1 MGSARI
7 LAVDDER
14 DTCEALK
21 EMLTA
26 WGHKVETAYDGHDAL
41 RKAAEFRPDVVLSD
55 LAMPETDGRW
65 LLRALKDDLPDVP
78 VVFLTGQGTVK
89 DAVESIR
96 DGAYDFIVKPI
107 DTAHLKVCIDRALEK
122 KETMR
127 EVQGLKRRLKQL
139 GSTEFIGQ
147 SGAMRRVFELIE
159 RVAPSKASVAISGES
174 GTGKEMVAR
183 AIHNLS
189 TRREKPFIAINCA
202 SIPATLIE
210 SEIFGHERGAFTG
223 ADQRRPGV
231 FELAHGG
238 TLFLDEL
245 GEIPIELQAKLL
257 RVLEEGR
264 LRRLGGK
271 VELEVDVRVLC
282 ATNRDLKQ
290 EIKAQRFREDLYFR
304 LNVFQIQLPPL
315 RDRRDDIPLLVQ
327 YFVEKYR
334 ADGAKRVTGVHPE
347 AMESLKAHEWPGN
360 IRELRNAVE
369 RAVILC
375 DGDLIL
381 REHLP
386 PDLSG
391 KSPERHTFRLPYG
404 LTLDAVEREYILGS
418 LQRNGNNKA
427 RTAEILGVSEK
438 TLYNKLNRY
447 AAEARSQTQGG
458 PNTLMGGGGGGGGSQ
473 GGPGGGDEG
482 GFGRGGSGGGGNL
495 LGAAPGSA
503 FAIR

>member
-1 MGSARI
+1 VGSARI

-14 DTCEALK
+14 DTCEALA

-26 WGHKVETAYDGHDAL
+26 WGHKVETAFDAHDAL
-41 RKAAEFRPDVVLSD
+41 RKAGEFRPDVVLSD
-55 LAMPETDGRW
+55 LAMPETDGLG
-65 LLRALKDDLPDVP
+65 LLRTLRDELPDCP
-78 VVFLTGQGTVK
+78 VVLLTGHGTI
-89 DAVESIR
+89 DTAVAAIR
-96 DGAYDFIVKPI
+96 EGAYDFIVKPL
-107 DTAHLKVCIDRALEK
+107 DTARLKVCIDRALEK

-127 EVQGLKRRLKQL
+127 EVQGLRRRLKQL
-139 GSTEFIGQ
+139 GSSDFIGQ
-147 SGAMRRVFELIE
+147 SSGMRKVFELIE
-159 RVAPSKASVAISGES
+159 KVAPSKASVAISGES
-174 GTGKEMVAR
+174 GTGKEVVAR
-183 AIHNLS
+183 SIHNLS
-189 TRREKPFIAINCA
+189 QRRDKPFVAINCA

-210 SEIFGHERGAFTG
+210 SEIFGHEKGAFTG

-271 VELEVDVRVLC
+271 VEIEVDVRVLC
-282 ATNRDLKQ
+282 ATNRDLKR
-290 EIKAQRFREDLYFR
+290 EIEAKRFREDLYFR
-304 LNVFQIQLPPL
+304 LNVFQIHLPPL
-315 RDRRDDIPLLVQ
+315 RERREDVPILVQ
-327 YFVEKYR
+327 HFVEKFR
-334 ADGAKRVTGVHPE
+334 GDSAKRVTGVHPD
-347 AMESLKAHEWPGN
+347 AMEILKNHEWPGN

-375 DGDLIL
+375 DGELIL

-386 PDLSG
+386 PDMAG

-404 LTLDAVEREYILGS
+404 LSLDAVEREYILGS

-447 AAEARSQTQGG
+447 AAEARNQPPKGAQEGNSLSGHGG
-458 PNTLMGGGGGGGGSQ
+458 PALGSNS
-473 GGPGGGDEG
+473 EL
-482 GFGRGGSGGGGNL
+482 R
-495 LGAAPGSA
+495 
-503 FAIR
+503 

>member
-14 DTCEALK
+14 DTCEALA
-21 EMLTA
+21 EMLSA
-26 WGHKVETAYDGHDAL
+26 WGHKVETAFDGHDAL
-41 RKAAEFRPDVVLSD
+41 KKAAEFRPDVVLSD
-55 LAMPETDGRW
+55 LAMPETDGLW
-65 LLRALKDDLPDVP
+65 LLRALKEDLPDCP
-78 VVFLTGQGTVK
+78 VVFLTGHGTI
-89 DAVESIR
+89 DAAVAAIR
-96 DGAYDFIVKPI
+96 EGAYDFIVKPL
-107 DTAHLKVCIDRALEK
+107 DTSRLKVCLDRALEK

-127 EVQGLKRRLKQL
+127 EVQTLRRRLKQL
-139 GSTEFIGQ
+139 GSSEFIG
-147 SGAMRRVFELIE
+147 SSAPMRRVFELIE

-174 GTGKEMVAR
+174 GTGKEMVSR

-202 SIPATLIE
+202 SIPASLME

-231 FELAHGG
+231 FELAHNG

-245 GEIPIELQAKLL
+245 GEIPVELQAKLL
-257 RVLEEGR
+257 RVLEEGK

-271 VELEVDVRVLC
+271 VEIEVDVRVLC
-282 ATNRDLKQ
+282 ATNRDLKA
-290 EIKAQRFREDLYFR
+290 EIKNGRFREDLFFR

-315 RDRRDDIPLLVQ
+315 RERRDDIPILVQ
-327 YFVEKYR
+327 HFVDKFNG
-334 ADGAKRVTGVHPE
+334 DSAKRISGVHPE
-347 AMESLKAHEWPGN
+347 AMETLQAHDWPGN

-375 DGDLIL
+375 DGELIL

-386 PDLSG
+386 PDMAG

-404 LTLDAVEREYILGS
+404 LTLDSVEREYIVGS

-427 RTAEILGVSEK
+427 RTAEVLGVSEK

-447 AAEARSQTQGG
+447 AAEARQA
-458 PNTLMGGGGGGGGSQ
+458 PGGGEGGVLSGASSSSNNSAGGGSLL
-473 GGPGGGDEG
+473 
-482 GFGRGGSGGGGNL
+482 GGNL
-495 LGAAPGSA
+495 VG
-503 FAIR
+503 R